1 MIDVH
6 FVPTPN
12 GRKVTIMLEEVGLP
26 YRVIPYNML
35 EGEHLTPEFRR
46 INPNGRLPAI
56 VDHEPIGDGAPFAVM
71 ESGAILLY
79 LSEKAGGALV
89 PPDPRGRSEAVQWLM
104 WQMAGLGPMH
114 GQAHH
119 FIRYAPEGQD
129 YGVARYGN
137 EARRLLSVLEA
148 RLSETEY
155 LAGDYSVA
163 DIAAWPWVGATYAI
177 GFELDPYPATRR
189 WMASI
194 AERPAVKRATEA
206 KNAANLQS
214 RRPVLT
220 PEQWSNLFGENMLKG
235 SGVADPQAGS
245 LTRTP

>member
-12 GRKVTIMLEEVGLP
+12 GRKVTIMLEELGLP
-26 YRVIPYNML
+26 YRTIPYNML
-35 EGEHLTPEFRR
+35 EGEHLTDGFRR

-56 VDHEPIGDGAPFAVM
+56 VDHEPPGGGPPFAVF

-89 PPDPRGRSEAVQWLM
+89 PADPRSRSEAVQWLM

-129 YGVARYGN
+129 YAVARYAN
-137 EARRLLSVLEA
+137 EARRLIAVLEA
-148 RLSETEY
+148 RLAEVEY
-155 LAGDYSVA
+155 LAGTYSVA
-163 DIAAWPWVGATYAI
+163 DIACWPWVGATYAI
-177 GFELDPYPATRR
+177 GLDLEGYPNTRR
-189 WMASI
+189 WHAAI
-194 AERPAVKRATEA
+194 AERPAVQRASDV
-206 KNAANLQS
+206 KNAPNLTT

-220 PEQWSNLFGENMLKG
+220 PEQWSNLFGDNMLKTF
-235 SGVADPQAGS
+235 GVESPTSAERA
-245 LTRTP
+245 T

>member
-12 GRKVTIMLEEVGLP
+12 GHKVTIMLEEVGLP
-26 YRVIPYNML
+26 YRLVTYNML

-56 VDHEPIGDGAPFAVM
+56 VDHEPIGGGEPFAVF

-79 LSEKAGGALV
+79 LSEKTGGAFM
-89 PPDPRGRSEAVQWLM
+89 PADPRRRSLAQQWLM

-129 YGVARYGN
+129 YGATRYGN
-137 EARRLLSVLEA
+137 EARRLLAVLER
-148 RLSETEY
+148 RLGEAEY
-155 LAGDYSVA
+155 LAEAYSVA
-163 DIAAWPWVGATYAI
+163 DMAAWPWVRATYAI
-177 GFELDPYPATRR
+177 GFDLEPYANISR
-189 WMASI
+189 WLA
-194 AERPAVKRATEA
+194 AVGDRPAVQRGTEA
-206 KNAANLQS
+206 RNAANLQK

-220 PEQWSNLFGENMLKG
+220 PEQWSNLFGENMLKAAEG
-235 SGVADPQAGS
+235 
-245 LTRTP
+245 

>member
-12 GRKVTIMLEEVGLP
+12 GNKVTIMLEEIGLP
-26 YRVIPYNML
+26 YRLIPYNML
-35 EGEHLTPEFRR
+35 EGEHLTAEFRR

-56 VDHEPIGDGAPFAVM
+56 VDHEPTGGGAPFAVF

-79 LSEKAGGALV
+79 LSEKAGGALM
-89 PPDPRGRSEAVQWLM
+89 PPDPRRRSLAQQWLM

-129 YGVARYGN
+129 YAVARYGN
-137 EARRLLSVLEA
+137 EARRLLAVLEA
-148 RLSETEY
+148 RLAVVDY
-155 LAGDYSVA
+155 LAEEYSVA
-163 DIAAWPWVGATYAI
+163 DIACWPWVRATYAI
-177 GFELDPYPATRR
+177 GFELDPYPGICR
-189 WMASI
+189 WMAQVG
-194 AERPAVKRATEA
+194 ERPAVKRGVETR
-206 KNAANLQS
+206 NAPNLQS

-220 PEQWSNLFGENMLKG
+220 PEQWSNLFGENMLKS
-235 SGVADPQAGS
+235 SGA
-245 LTRTP
+245 

>member
-12 GRKVTIMLEEVGLP
+12 GNKVTIMLEETGLP
-26 YRVIPYNML
+26 YRLISYNML
-35 EGEHLTPEFRR
+35 EGEHLTPKFRR

-56 VDHEPIGDGAPFAVM
+56 VDQAPLDGGEPFAVF

-79 LSEKAGGALV
+79 LSEKAGGALMPV
-89 PPDPRGRSEAVQWLM
+89 EPRRRSLAQQWLM

-129 YGVARYGN
+129 YGIARYGA
-137 EARRLLSVLEA
+137 EARRLLAVLES
-148 RLSETEY
+148 RLTVAEY
-155 LAGDYSVA
+155 LAEEYSLA
-163 DIAAWPWVGATYAI
+163 DVAAWPWVRAAPVIGLDLEAYPMTQRWLQAI
-177 GFELDPYPATRR
+177 ND
-189 WMASI
+189 
-194 AERPAVKRATEA
+194 RPAVQRGIET
-206 KNAANLQS
+206 KNAPNLQS

-220 PEQWSNLFGENMLKG
+220 PQQWSNLFGENMLRS
-235 SGVADPQAGS
+235 SGV
-245 LTRTP
+245 